1 MKLIILIG
9 DGMGDRPIPELKG
22 KTPLETAKTPNMDL
36 LAKRSECGLMDPLGP
51 GIRAGSDTAHLAI
64 LGYDPYKV
72 YTGRGPFEAG
82 GIGMDVRK
90 GDISFRCN
98 FATVDEK
105 RIILDRRAGRIK
117 ERTDELSTA
126 LNGMKLEDVICYF
139 KESTAHRAAL
149 ILRGK
154 NLGDKVTDVDPH
166 QTGVVPQRA
175 LSLDQESKKTAEV
188 LNEFVERSYQIL
200 NNHPVNKERR
210 SKGKPPANIILP
222 RGGGLA
228 PALERF
234 RDKYNL
240 KSACIVEVGLIKGIG
255 RYLGMDIIDVPQAT
269 GGLDTDTLAIGKAL
283 IKSLNNYDFI
293 LCNVK
298 GPDVAGH
305 DGNYQAKV
313 ESIEKIDLMVGYIL
327 KNLPSQ
333 VCLSLTAD
341 HSTPVSIKDHS
352 GDPVPILFSGPTVR
366 VDEVDKFDERA
377 VTKGGLGRIRGLDV
391 MNILTNLGNLSEKFG
406 A

>member
-166 QTGVVPQRA
+166 QTGVVPPRA
-175 LSLDQESKKTAEV
+175 LSLDKESKKTAEV

-283 IKSLNNYDFI
+283 IKSLGNYDFI

-341 HSTPVSIKDHS
+341 HSTPVSVKDHS

-366 VDEVDKFDERA
+366 VDEVDKFSERT

>member
-154 NLGDKVTDVDPH
+154 NLGYKVTDVDPH
-166 QTGVVPQRA
+166 QTGVVPPRA
-175 LSLDQESKKTAEV
+175 LSLDKESKKTAEV
-188 LNEFVERSYQIL
+188 LNEFVERAYQIL

-283 IKSLNNYDFI
+283 IKALGNYDFI

-341 HSTPVSIKDHS
+341 HSTPVSVKDHS
-352 GDPVPILFSGPTVR
+352 GDPVPILFSGPQVR
-366 VDEVDKFDERA
+366 VDEVDKFSERA

>member
-82 GIGMDVRK
+82 GIGMDVRE

-154 NLGDKVTDVDPH
+154 NLGNKVTDIDPH
-166 QTGVVPQRA
+166 KTGVVPQRA

-188 LNEFVERSYQIL
+188 LNEFVEKSYQLL

-210 SKGKPPANIILP
+210 SKGKLPANIILP

-283 IKSLNNYDFI
+283 IKSLGNYDFI

-341 HSTPVSIKDHS
+341 HSTPVSVKDHS

-366 VDEVDKFDERA
+366 VDEVDKFSERA

>member
-166 QTGVVPQRA
+166 KTGVVPQRA
-175 LSLDQESKKTAEV
+175 LSLDKESKKTAEV
-188 LNEFVERSYQIL
+188 LNEFVEKSYQIL

-341 HSTPVSIKDHS
+341 HSTPVSVKDHS

-366 VDEVDKFDERA
+366 VDEVDKFDERT